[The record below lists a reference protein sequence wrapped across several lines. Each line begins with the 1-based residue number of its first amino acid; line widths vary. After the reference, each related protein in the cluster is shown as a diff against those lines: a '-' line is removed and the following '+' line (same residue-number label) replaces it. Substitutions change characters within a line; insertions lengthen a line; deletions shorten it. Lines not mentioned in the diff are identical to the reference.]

1 MIQIDVM
8 NMEFIHRH
16 ADIGM
21 SDFASQLIGEIPYP
35 LPPKSMK
42 RTVIDGSEQDLS
54 GLFECC
60 SCGDIF
66 TADGMHTRMDGKQ
79 GKQCIDCAAY
89 DKSRGKRKKK

>member
-8 NMEFIHRH
+8 NTEFIHRH
-16 ADIGM
+16 ADSGAN
-21 SDFASQLIGEIPYP
+21 DFVSQLIGEIPYP

-42 RTVIDGSEQDLS
+42 RTVINNIEQDRM

-60 SCGDIF
+60 SCWNIF

-79 GKQCIDCAAY
+79 GKRCIDCAAH
-89 DKSRGKRKKK
+89 DKSREQRKKK